1 MFRRYSAILIAV
13 LGVAGVA
20 SGQTFQRRATMVDNR
35 SGEAKCTIEVVVDGA
50 AEVEIRGDSAT
61 LRNLQGQ
68 PPQWRRFECSQ
79 VLPDNPTGFRFQG
92 IDGRGRQ
99 QLVQAPGNGRPAVVR
114 IDDSGGGSE
123 GYTFDILWGL
133 TGPGARPGPGP
144 GPGPEARGP
153 YGPPPPVPGRRFFSD
168 DAVRACQDYVRVQA
182 ARRFNAHDVMF
193 RRTRMDDQPGRND
206 WVVGFFEARQP
217 GRGPRTFRFSCSVD
231 FDAGR
236 VRSADVIPIQQGV
249 SGWGDPVNGRAIE
262 ACEVAVEQRIRDQ
275 GYRSVDFGS
284 ANIDDRPGRNDWVVG
299 TASAMDRNR
308 PVWFDF
314 SCSVNLR
321 NGSVR
326 TAEVNRR

>member
-1 MFRRYSAILIAV
+1 MFQRYSAVLIAV
-13 LGVAGVA
+13 FGLAA
-20 SGQTFQRRATMVDNR
+20 FAPAQTFQRRATMVNNR

-50 AEVEIRGDSAT
+50 AEVEIRGDLAT

-79 VLPDNPTGFRFQG
+79 VLPPNPAGFRFQG

-133 TGPGARPGPGP
+133 TGPGPGPVSR
-144 GPGPEARGP
+144 AP
-153 YGPPPPVPGRRFFSD
+153 YPPPPPPGPRRFFTE
-168 DAVRACQDYVRVQA
+168 DAVRACQDYVRA
-182 ARRFNAHDVMF
+182 EADRRFNAHDVIF

-217 GRGPRTFRFSCSVD
+217 GRPPRNYRFSCSVD

-236 VRSADVIPIQQGV
+236 VRSADVIPVQAGV
-249 SGWGDPVNGRAIE
+249 SGWADPVNGRAIQ

-275 GYRSVDFGS
+275 GYRGVDFGS
-284 ANIDDRPGRNDWVVG
+284 ANIDDRPGRNDWVLG
-299 TASAMDRNR
+299 TASAQDRNR
-308 PVWFDF
+308 AVWFDF
-314 SCSVNLR
+314 SCWVDLR
-321 NGSVR
+321 SGTVR
-326 TAEVNRR
+326 TADVNRR